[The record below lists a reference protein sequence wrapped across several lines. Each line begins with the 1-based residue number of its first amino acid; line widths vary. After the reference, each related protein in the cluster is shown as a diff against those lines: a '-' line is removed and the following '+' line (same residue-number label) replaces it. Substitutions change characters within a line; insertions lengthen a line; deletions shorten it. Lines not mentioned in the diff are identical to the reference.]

1 MLFSASERNPNQ
13 ILRVRHCD
21 APRAVAAVI
30 AGGHS
35 TRMGV
40 DKSALSLGDQP
51 LGMWSASAL
60 SPVCETRIQ
69 LGGSPILGLSWPLL
83 ADLRSECG
91 PAGGIETGLSAFA
104 GAALVVCAVDL
115 PFVTTALLVN
125 LLRRL
130 EGGHIAAAPWHGQRW
145 HPLCAAYSPAFLP
158 PLRDWLDS
166 GRYDLQCL
174 LGRVGAVQIRDPELG
189 MFGDPSRLLH
199 NVNTPDDLEAARAHV
214 SGTELP

>member
-115 PFVTTALLVN
+115 PFVTTA
-125 LLRRL
+125 
-130 EGGHIAAAPWHGQRW
+130 AT
-145 HPLCAAYSPAFLP
+145 
-158 PLRDWLDS
+158 
-166 GRYDLQCL
+166 
-174 LGRVGAVQIRDPELG
+174 LGRRPHRRCTLARTTLAPAVCGILSSVPA
-189 MFGDPSRLLH
+189 S
-199 NVNTPDDLEAARAHV
+199 A
-214 SGTELP
+214 S